1 MEELLVVPGLRSLDC
16 QREFESSILPPTVL
30 IIIITIII
38 NLVLVTLTDDSL
50 TFTIYLGCLLCAL
63 WFQQCQSKR
72 LENVACKQVGS
83 IA

>member
-30 IIIITIII
+30 IIIITTII